1 MKYLQLFVFILSLV
15 ACDNNKVKYHCQVI
29 ENSKFEMFPAMMLV
43 AEEFV
48 LDDSTLLEPFRLWI
62 QDSLLVV
69 FDYPVGD
76 NRFLKYYSLNS
87 GKLLRSFG
95 TIGRGPNEYLT
106 PEVHWDTDNTFL
118 LTEKLRYSV
127 LNNDSLLHSTT
138 YQPIKQNVQAGI
150 IAASAVYL
158 LNDSLML
165 IHSNMSDEQFS
176 INNRITG
183 EYITKYTNYPCF
195 VSDARMNDFISNSN
209 VYFAYYLL
217 RPRSKDSLAIVYKR
231 FPVVDIVALKDFSTK
246 RIQFPIDKDVN
257 HVQVM
262 DKLNARIDNKVIYYT
277 SFYSTENYFY
287 LLYNPIPT
295 MRDPKYVKSFE
306 IQQFNWQGDLMMRYK
321 MDRSI
326 REFCVDEKEQKIYAT
341 SVGNDEDFSVKIWTY
356 DMKKNLR

>member
-1 MKYLQLFVFILSLV
+1 MKKIVCLMAINYLKLVGFILFLA
-15 ACDNNKVKYHCQVI
+15 ACSNNKVKYHCQVI
-29 ENSKFEMFPAMMLV
+29 ENGAFETFPTMMPV

-48 LDDSTLLEPFRLWI
+48 LKDSTLLEPFRLWV

-76 NRFLKYYSLNS
+76 NRFLKYYSLNL

-106 PEVHWDTDNTFL
+106 PEAHWDTDNTFL

-195 VSDARMNDFISNSN
+195 VSDAGMNDFITNSN

-246 RIQFPIDKDVN
+246 RIQFPIDKEGVVWGNWNDCLSS
-257 HVQVM
+257 
-262 DKLNARIDNKVIYYT
+262 KYYT
-277 SFYSTENYFY
+277 TFVDAIEKECINYKNLSTNNKLIYDKVGEND
-287 LLYNPIPT
+287 NPII
-295 MRDPKYVKSFE
+295 V
-306 IQQFNWQGDLMMRYK
+306 RYK
-321 MDRSI
+321 FKENI
-326 REFCVDEKEQKIYAT
+326 R
-341 SVGNDEDFSVKIWTY
+341 
-356 DMKKNLR
+356 